1 MDRPPLSTAAPEATL
16 SIREQAHRAGRELSA
31 RSVMFYTL
39 VARLVGLTVSDL
51 RAWDLLVG
59 YGPMSASDFA
69 DLTGL
74 TAGAVT
80 GLIDRLV
87 KAGAVKR
94 VPDPDDRR
102 KIIVVVTSE
111 LRSGKTSVYFDAFQ
125 AALKRLYK
133 RYSDDEI
140 HIIDRYSRE
149 VSALLQE
156 ETARLRSTNSEKKR
170 KIRSK
175 PRQAGA
181 PATKGR
187 KSDEQR
193 QQFRRKHRL

>member
-1 MDRPPLSTAAPEATL
+1 MKPLVSSMPPEKTL
-16 SIREQAHRAGRELSA
+16 SIRQQAHRAGREMSA

-39 VARLVGLTVSDL
+39 VARLVGLSVSDL
-51 RAWDLLVG
+51 RAWDLLVN
-59 YGPMSASDFA
+59 YGPVSASEFA

-80 GLIDRLV
+80 GLIDRLS

-102 KIIVVVTSE
+102 KITIVVTSE

-125 AALKRLYK
+125 AALKQLYN
-133 RYSDDEI
+133 RYSDEEI
-140 HIIDRYSRE
+140 RIIDRYTRE

-156 ETARLRSTNSEKKR
+156 ETARLRSASPLKR
-170 KIRSK
+170 K
-175 PRQAGA
+175 
-181 PATKGR
+181 GR
-187 KSDEQR
+187 RGSR
-193 QQFRRKHRL
+193 

>member
-1 MDRPPLSTAAPEATL
+1 MPPEKTL
-16 SIREQAHRAGRELSA
+16 SIRQQAHRAGREMSA

-39 VARLVGLTVSDL
+39 VARLVGLSVSDL
-51 RAWDLLVG
+51 RAWDLLVN
-59 YGPMSASDFA
+59 YGPVSASEFA

-80 GLIDRLV
+80 GLIDRLS

-102 KIIVVVTSE
+102 KITIVVTSE

-125 AALKRLYK
+125 AALKQLYN
-133 RYSDDEI
+133 RYSDEEI
-140 HIIDRYSRE
+140 RIIDRYTRE

-156 ETARLRSTNSEKKR
+156 ETARLRSASPLKR
-170 KIRSK
+170 K
-175 PRQAGA
+175 
-181 PATKGR
+181 GR
-187 KSDEQR
+187 RGSR
-193 QQFRRKHRL
+193 

>member
-1 MDRPPLSTAAPEATL
+1 MAQPEAAL

-39 VARLVGLTVSDL
+39 VARLVGLSVSDL
-51 RAWDLLVG
+51 RAWDLLVS
-59 YGPMSASDFA
+59 YGPMSATDFA

-80 GLIDRLV
+80 GLIDRLA

-94 VPDPDDRR
+94 VADPSDRR
-102 KIIVVVTSE
+102 KIIIVVTSE
-111 LRSGKTSVYFDAFQ
+111 LRSGRTSVYFDAFQ

-133 RYSDDEI
+133 RYSDEEI
-140 HIIDRYSRE
+140 RIIDRFSRE

-156 ETARLRSTNSEKKR
+156 ETARLRSTNSEKR
-170 KIRSK
+170 EVRSK

-181 PATKGR
+181 SAKTTKGR
-187 KSDEQR
+187 KSNDQQ
-193 QQFRRKHRL
+193 QQFRRQHRL